1 MPYVTDE
8 LYNNLPIHE
17 ENIILSKYPEYNK
30 DEIFTK
36 ECEEFDNIIEFI
48 KVFRNVKLENKIG
61 KDFGIKIN
69 SDDNYSLIFKL
80 LRIKPDEH
88 TKISGAKYS
97 CIYKNYNIDLYY
109 EKEITEEDIMLKNKQ
124 ISDLE
129 ASIARRKNLL
139 SNENYL
145 NKAPKELVEKEK
157 NTLKDE
163 EEKLAK
169 LKNE

>member
-1 MPYVTDE
+1 MGYF
-8 LYNNLPIHE
+8 Y
-17 ENIILSKYPEYNK
+17 IIVHWLLVK
-30 DEIFTK
+30 DRKT
-36 ECEEFDNIIEFI
+36 
-48 KVFRNVKLENKIG
+48 
-61 KDFGIKIN
+61 
-69 SDDNYSLIFKL
+69 
-80 LRIKPDEH
+80 
-88 TKISGAKYS
+88 
-97 CIYKNYNIDLYY
+97 
-109 EKEITEEDIMLKNKQ
+109 IMLKNKQ